1 MYSVGNIGICHK
13 RGGQKTSIQ
22 NKTKR
27 YTLSERG
34 MVNLSEIVIN
44 SINEACKMPEGLR
57 GSPELEA
64 IWP

>member
-1 MYSVGNIGICHK
+1 MGRK
-13 RGGQKTSIQ
+13 LTKKQKC
-22 NKTKR
+22 KR
-27 YTLSERG
+27 YTSSARG

-44 SINEACKMPEGLR
+44 AINETCKMPEGLR